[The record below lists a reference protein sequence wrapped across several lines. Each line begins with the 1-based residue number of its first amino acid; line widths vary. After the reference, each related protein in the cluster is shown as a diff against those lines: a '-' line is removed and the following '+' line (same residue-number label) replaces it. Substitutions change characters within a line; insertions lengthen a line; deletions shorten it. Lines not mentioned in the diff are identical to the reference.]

1 MLTSM
6 PIEFYKEGRDLV
18 LTSFPFCSRD
28 ITCMSAWIKRKIL
41 DLINRGETWE
51 CEAYLLQ
58 QRALEEFN
66 IFVRVLADIPS
77 DWPSVRASDT
87 PSMLTAIAKLLQIF
101 AAYSRK
107 DVRFSEESLTVMCKP
122 LIELKVHKE
131 TYRPIS
137 CSTTVYCV
145 FPHWEEQGFCSLI
158 CILRATNLCDM
169 PFSVQKSNITK
180 MEQTSV
186 LPI

>member
-66 IFVRVLADIPS
+66 IFVSVLADIPS
-77 DWPSVRASDT
+77 DWPRVRASDT
-87 PSMLTAIAKLLQIF
+87 PSILTAIAKLLQIF
-101 AAYSRK
+101 AAYSTKLCQRCKILWRK
-107 DVRFSEESLTVMCKP
+107 FDSHVQTTNRAKSAQGNLPPHFLLHHSILRFSP
-122 LIELKVHKE
+122 LRGTRVLQLDMHPQSHQPVWHAI
-131 TYRPIS
+131 
-137 CSTTVYCV
+137 
-145 FPHWEEQGFCSLI
+145 FCSK
-158 CILRATNLCDM
+158 
-169 PFSVQKSNITK
+169 VKYH
-180 MEQTSV
+180 
-186 LPI
+186 